1 MDILYLAYWFSWL
14 IWLYTFIVWLISY
27 MKYNKNKNVRTLNAM
42 TTNIIAVL
50 IMCIIQATIGLV
62 IFFEFR

>member
-1 MDILYLAYWFSWL
+1 MDILYLVYWFSWS

-27 MKYNKNKNVRTLNAM
+27 IKYNKNKNVRMLNAM
-42 TTNIIAVL
+42 ATNIIAVL

>member
-1 MDILYLAYWFSWL
+1 MNILYLVYCFSWL

-27 MKYNKNKNVRTLNAM
+27 IKYNKNKNIRTLNAM

-50 IMCIIQATIGLV
+50 ITCIIQATIGLV
-62 IFFEFR
+62 ILFEFR